1 MSATATNWLELV
13 EQLPSDAEIKLH
25 NVSWEDYEE
34 LLEQVGEARG
44 LRISYDEGT
53 LTIMT
58 LSLEH
63 ENYAEFISGLVR
75 LLSVRLRINIRF
87 FGSATL
93 RRSRREKGNEP
104 DACFYV
110 QSAPLIGNRIKL
122 DFTKDP
128 PPDIAVEVDVHHGS
142 DDKLSIYA
150 GLGVPEVWRYDG
162 EKLTIK
168 LLEDGNYVEAEQSRA
183 LPMLSAESLTDFL
196 RRLRE
201 EGEFQAIVAFDEWLQ
216 AHRQ

>member
-1 MSATATNWLELV
+1 MSATATNWLALIA
-13 EQLPSDAEIKLH
+13 QLPADAEVKLH
-25 NVSWEDYEE
+25 HVSWDDYEE
-34 LLEQVGEARG
+34 LLEQVGEASG

-63 ENYAEFISGLVR
+63 ENYVEFISGLVR
-75 LLSVRLRINIRF
+75 LLSARLRINIRF

-93 RRSRREKGNEP
+93 RRRRKEKGNEP

-110 QSAPLIGNRIKL
+110 QSAPLIGNRTDL

-128 PPDIAVEVDVHHGS
+128 PPDIAVEVDVHHDS
-142 DDKLSIYA
+142 TDKLSIYA

-162 EKLTIK
+162 ARLKIN
-168 LLEDGNYVEAEQSRA
+168 LLESGGYVEVEQSRA
-183 LPMLSAESLTDFL
+183 LPLLTAELLTDFL

-216 AHRQ
+216 AQPQ